1 MEKLFTLIFILSV
14 GFVNAQDNWDT
25 PHPSPAKAY
34 AEAKAEEKKL
44 DSLYTLLTMTKL
56 QRLEIENEL
65 MREYRLWYNP
75 ANISNDELIAN
86 ISTQK
91 DIVKMLEEAFQGKK
105 EEEESAKVLLSE
117 VMKMFIWE
125 DILTNRDPNSRPIN
139 LDS

>member
-125 DILTNRDPNSRPIN
+125 DILANRDPNSRPIN

>member
-1 MEKLFTLIFILSV
+1 MEKLSTLIFILSV